1 MLRHT
6 EYITEERYAYLKRS
20 KAERGGEE
28 AIEAAEPANG
38 DEGAEAATEMQLSDE
53 RYAEMKKNEE
63 FILSVAEDGFGKL
76 TSAYEYRITGRG
88 GKGIGNIMLDR
99 PKAAASRCIA
109 AFPATDEDQL
119 LLVTQQGQIIRTPV
133 DGIRTAGRST
143 RGVVIFRL
151 EDGDKVVSVSRLRE
165 ED

>member
-1 MLRHT
+1 
-6 EYITEERYAYLKRS
+6 
-20 KAERGGEE
+20 
-28 AIEAAEPANG
+28 
-38 DEGAEAATEMQLSDE
+38 
-53 RYAEMKKNEE
+53 MKKNEE

-99 PKAAASRCIA
+99 PKGAPASHCIA
-109 AFPATDEDQL
+109 AFPASAGDQL

-143 RGVVIFRL
+143 RGVVIFRI
-151 EDGDKVVSVSRLRE
+151 EEGDRVVSVSRLRE